1 MPARIDAREDRC
13 PRGSLTAR
21 ITDKCLCARGQRVT
35 LVGPCVAGYGYGIRG
50 CCKKTRLYFAASK
63 VCFASAVKPSGRKRT
78 EFEVLVTSSYTTAV
92 FKHSLVPRL
101 QKDWERA

>member
-1 MPARIDAREDRC
+1 MLQED
-13 PRGSLTAR
+13 
-21 ITDKCLCARGQRVT
+21 
-35 LVGPCVAGYGYGIRG
+35 
-50 CCKKTRLYFAASK
+50 KTVFCSK